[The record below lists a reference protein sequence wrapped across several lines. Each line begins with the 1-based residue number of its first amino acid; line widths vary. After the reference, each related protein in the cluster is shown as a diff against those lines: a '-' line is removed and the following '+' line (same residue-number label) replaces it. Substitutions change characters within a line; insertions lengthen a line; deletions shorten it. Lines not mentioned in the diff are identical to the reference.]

1 LPYLGAPEQLGEI
14 LEERDVERV
23 VIAGHVA
30 ATSETEMVHLL
41 KAYDVQV
48 DIVAR
53 LFDVVGPGV
62 GIHNIEGVPMLG
74 LPPTRLSRTSLFLKR
89 TIDLVV
95 AAVLLVVLAPLFA
108 WIAWRIRRDSDGPVF
123 FHQTRLGLNM
133 RELSILKFRTM
144 YEDTDSSTH
153 REYIAQIMD
162 PAREPNEN
170 GLYKLGRESDVTA
183 FGAFLRRTSLDE
195 LPQLI

>member
-1 LPYLGAPEQLGEI
+1 LARQVCRRSPSYIQNTLIVGADELGRLVARKLIQHPEYGLNIVGFVDTQQPPASGGPAGEVHHPGAPGQLGEI

-89 TIDLVV
+89 TI
-95 AAVLLVVLAPLFA
+95 
-108 WIAWRIRRDSDGPVF
+108 
-123 FHQTRLGLNM
+123 
-133 RELSILKFRTM
+133 
-144 YEDTDSSTH
+144 
-153 REYIAQIMD
+153 
-162 PAREPNEN
+162 
-170 GLYKLGRESDVTA
+170 
-183 FGAFLRRTSLDE
+183 
-195 LPQLI
+195 